1 MAQSNSVR
9 ISVEGNRGQT
19 VCVPGP
25 YIVSIVTRYVFGPR
39 NTALAAEIRRAH
51 YDFFIDF

>member
-39 NTALAAEIRRAH
+39 NTALAAEIRRVH
-51 YDFFIDF
+51 